1 MTTGEEGEGFK
12 GGGGIKLILYSIQ
25 GNLEKRRTNRS
36 NLTKTLNS
44 TKLNPKP
51 LVFKPREA
59 G

>member
-36 NLTKTLNS
+36 NLTKTLN
-44 TKLNPKP
+44 
-51 LVFKPREA
+51 
-59 G
+59 